1 MAGLIKCF
9 ELFTKYK
16 INFGPYIMQ
25 RCNEIRVNVRVEV
38 EVCRFIPSEINIAYI
53 LSGGVSFGKF
63 HLLSTWFTGPEFLAS
78 NNQDYD
84 FEGVKEETL
93 CDEVLIKTVEDQES
107 NVNVSAFSHPEGHVT
122 MHNFLTPL

>member
-1 MAGLIKCF
+1 MNYLQNTKSILDHTLCKDATKF
-9 ELFTKYK
+9 ELTLEWKWK
-16 INFGPYIMQ
+16 CADSSPLKSILYIFCQ
-25 RCNEIRVNVRVEV
+25 V
-38 EVCRFIPSEINIAYI
+38 
-53 LSGGVSFGKF
+53 
-63 HLLSTWFTGPEFLAS
+63 LSTWFTGPEFLAS

-84 FEGVKEETL
+84 FEGVKGETL